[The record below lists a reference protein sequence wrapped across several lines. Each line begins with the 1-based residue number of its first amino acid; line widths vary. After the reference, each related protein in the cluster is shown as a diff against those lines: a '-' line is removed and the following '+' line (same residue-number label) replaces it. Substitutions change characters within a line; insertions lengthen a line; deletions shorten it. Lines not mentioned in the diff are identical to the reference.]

1 MDCLCQSR
9 NCPLV
14 PRKGDFLWHNKN
26 IHGGFMITRKFTEDQ
41 LFMLNEL
48 VVFAYEMDVP
58 EQKGWDVDSFDQ
70 MFDELARDPE
80 PNEV

>member
-14 PRKGDFLWHNKN
+14 PRKGDFFVYNEN